1 MSIRSLR
8 VLRVMELAAEGA
20 RRLGKLLMGRRFVL
34 ALERNREAA
43 DRLDALLQ
51 EMLRR

>member
-1 MSIRSLR
+1 MLRLLR
-8 VLRVMELAAEGA
+8 VTELAEKGA
-20 RRLGKLLMGRRFVL
+20 QRLGKLLMGRRFVA

-51 EMLRR
+51 EMLGR